1 MQLSNPTNVASIVV
15 HQALAKA
22 LDRFNAA
29 MTMQQQEQPQP
40 AAAGPETGRG
50 KKQGVE
56 QPGAPYQVPEL
67 TYQEL
72 AVSCTDDAYV
82 PI

>member
-1 MQLSNPTNVASIVV
+1 VLQLSSPTNVASIVV
-15 HQALAKA
+15 HQAMAKA

-40 AAAGPETGRG
+40 AAAGPETGLG
-50 KKQGVE
+50 KMQGAE
-56 QPGAPYQVPEL
+56 QPGARYQVPEL

-72 AVSCTDDAYV
+72 AVSWTG
-82 PI
+82 

>member
-1 MQLSNPTNVASIVV
+1 M
-15 HQALAKA
+15 AKA

-40 AAAGPETGRG
+40 AAAGPETGLG
-50 KKQGVE
+50 KMQGAE
-56 QPGAPYQVPEL
+56 QPGARYQVPEL

-72 AVSCTDDAYV
+72 AVSWTG
-82 PI
+82 